1 MEYPHDTEFV
11 DNFMNMAPKA
21 QSLKKTIRKID
32 FIKIKNVLTSK
43 YMIKEM
49 KDNSLNRRKYFQSY
63 Y

>member
-21 QSLKKTIRKID
+21 QSLKKTTSKID

>member
-21 QSLKKTIRKID
+21 QSLKKTISKID